1 MYTFCLN
8 IVLLN
13 FERPDYSQKFKSL
26 PKMYNVTIF
35 NLQNKVNAQ
44 VLLPPKHIYVKNT
57 VKHTL
62 VENLALF
69 PIIQIIT
76 N

>member
-1 MYTFCLN
+1 
-8 IVLLN
+8 
-13 FERPDYSQKFKSL
+13 
-26 PKMYNVTIF
+26 MYNVTMF
-35 NLQNKVNAQ
+35 NLQYKVNAQ
-44 VLLPPKHIYVKNT
+44 VLVPPKHTYVQNT
-57 VKHTL
+57 KKHIL